1 MTLLKDQ
8 PISFQLVRPGSIH
21 SYQALT
27 IILDK
32 KIKQHR
38 DEILKRLE
46 KNGVQARKY
55 YYPSLNSVSCFKN
68 KRLIDAYN
76 CNVKTIDYLMQIKK
90 YPKVI
95 ITIDV
100 DSLKS

>member
-1 MTLLKDQ
+1 MNNFRFVLESTSKKDLES
-8 PISFQLVRPGSIH
+8 ISND
-21 SYQALT
+21 
-27 IILDK
+27 IIK
-32 KIKQHR
+32 AIRTTGAIKS
-38 DEILKRLE
+38 
-46 KNGVQARKY
+46 GPV
-55 YYPSLNSVSCFKN
+55 CFKN

>member
-1 MTLLKDQ
+1 MDNLRFILESTSKKDLQ
-8 PISFQLVRPGSIH
+8 SISND
-21 SYQALT
+21 
-27 IILDK
+27 IIK
-32 KIKQHR
+32 AIRTTGAVKS
-38 DEILKRLE
+38 
-46 KNGVQARKY
+46 GPV
-55 YYPSLNSVSCFKN
+55 CFKN

-76 CNVKTIDYLMQIKK
+76 CNVKTIDYLMKIKK